1 MPTAAYFPIA
11 FKPSVTIHHVVIYDG
26 EADPDP
32 DSDDPGGAEGALR
45 AKRAKRIEA
54 ETAARW
60 GRYKSGVEGMAMAGQ
75 EVNIVQHRIHFDE
88 CELCVSSLAH
98 ALRSHT
104 SLTRGSTLG
113 TQVHEYIDVPEMA
126 RWLRHMDE
134 KFWGLRETTSGDGEV
149 VFPVFSFELSRDTP
163 LLLDRFHQVNGL
175 YYIL

>member
-1 MPTAAYFPIA
+1 VQSATEHVILPTAAYFPIE

-32 DSDDPGGAEGALR
+32 DTDPEGAAR
-45 AKRAKRIEA
+45 GEA

-60 GRYKSGVEGMAMAGQ
+60 GAYTSGVQRMAMAGQ

-104 SLTRGSTLG
+104 SLTRGSSLG

-134 KFWGLRETTSGDGEV
+134 KVCLFNISRLY
-149 VFPVFSFELSRDTP
+149 FS
-163 LLLDRFHQVNGL
+163 L
-175 YYIL
+175 YFSLYSV